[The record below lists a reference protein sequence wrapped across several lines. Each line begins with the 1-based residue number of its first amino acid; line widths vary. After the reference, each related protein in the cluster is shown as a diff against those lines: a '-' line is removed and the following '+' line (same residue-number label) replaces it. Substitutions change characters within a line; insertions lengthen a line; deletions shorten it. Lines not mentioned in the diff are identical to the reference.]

1 MRLSNLIIGDIRFQW
16 RYGFYFIYLILA
28 LLYICVLGAMPNDFK
43 NHAAAIMIYS
53 DPAAM
58 GLFFMGAIVLLEKS
72 QKVLNAIAIS
82 PVKVSEYI
90 LSKTVAL
97 MLISCVVAVVLG
109 LAAGTSNFV
118 PIIGG
123 TAITS
128 AIFTM
133 LGIIAATRIAGLNQ
147 FLFVILPIEL
157 ICFVPPIANLFVELP
172 QGFRFFPFMACMN
185 LITGNSQSL
194 IFDLLLMFLT
204 VAVLYWIAFRQVSKM
219 WRSIGGVK
227 L

>member
-1 MRLSNLIIGDIRFQW
+1 MRLGNLIIGDIRFQW

-28 LLYICVLGAMPNDFK
+28 LLYVCALGTIPNDFK
-43 NHAAAIMIYS
+43 NHTAAIMIYS

-82 PVKVSEYI
+82 PVRVLEYI
-90 LSKTVAL
+90 LSKTVAF

-109 LAAGTSNFV
+109 LAAGTSNLV
-118 PIIGG
+118 SIIGG

-128 AIFTM
+128 AVFTM
-133 LGIIAATRIAGLNQ
+133 LGIIAATRIASLNQ
-147 FLFVILPIEL
+147 FLLVILPIEL
-157 ICFVPPIANLFVELP
+157 ICFVPPIADFFVELP

-185 LITGNSQSL
+185 LITGSSQSL
-194 IFDLLLMFLT
+194 VFDLLLVLLT
-204 VAVLYWIAFRQVSKM
+204 LAVLYRIAFRQVSKM
-219 WRSIGGVK
+219 WGSIGGVK

>member
-1 MRLSNLIIGDIRFQW
+1 MKIVNLVVSDIHFQW
-16 RYGFYFIYLILA
+16 KYGFYFIYLVLT
-28 LLYICVLGAMPNDFK
+28 LLYVCVLGAIPDSFK
-43 NHAAAIMIYS
+43 EKAGAIMIYS

-97 MLISCVVAVVLG
+97 IFISCIVATVLAITAG
-109 LAAGTSNFV
+109 NTKLLAV
-118 PIIGG
+118 IGG

-133 LGIIAATRIAGLNQ
+133 LGIITATKIASLNQ
-147 FLFVILPIEL
+147 FLFFIIPIEIICL
-157 ICFVPPIANLFVELP
+157 IPPTINLFIRLP
-172 QGFRFFPFMACMN
+172 NTFRFYPFIACMN
-185 LITGNSQSL
+185 LMSGKSTSI
-194 IFDLLLMFLT
+194 IFDLGIVFFT
-204 VAVLYWIAFRQVSKM
+204 FTVLYWIAHIQVSKM
-219 WRSIGGVK
+219 WQSIGGIK
-227 L
+227 I